1 MIRSTSLAGIALG
14 VACAAYVSRVPPVN
28 RPASGGR
35 VVRLATAPTPNTPL
49 GIPDPA
55 PSIVVEFHGH
65 RVRVSPLALDIP
77 FLMIA
82 GKTLSI
88 NGAVSRRHVA
98 E

>member
-1 MIRSTSLAGIALG
+1 MIRSSALAGIALG
-14 VACAAYVSRVPPVN
+14 VAVAACVSRVPPVN

-35 VVRLATAPTPNTPL
+35 VVRLATVPASNTPL

-65 RVRVSPLALDIP
+65 LVRVSPLANNIP
-77 FLMIA
+77 FMMIA
-82 GKTLSI
+82 GETLSI
-88 NGAVSRRHVA
+88 NGAVSRPYVS

>member
-1 MIRSTSLAGIALG
+1 
-14 VACAAYVSRVPPVN
+14 
-28 RPASGGR
+28 
-35 VVRLATAPTPNTPL
+35 L

-55 PSIVVEFHGH
+55 PSIVVEFHGKQ
-65 RVRVSPLALDIP
+65 VRVSPLALDIP